1 MQRFIDAS
9 LTHPSVNEF
18 EDDRSVRRC
27 CGPEHV
33 LREVHLE
40 SSRLSRRLAGNED
53 VSKQEEQMLTK
64 RNYLRSV
71 SRLSRRL
78 AGNEDVSKQEEQM
91 LTKRNYLRSV
101 VSEAMSNALL

>member
-9 LTHPSVNEF
+9 ITHPSVNEF

-53 VSKQEEQMLTK
+53 VSKEEEQMW
-64 RNYLRSV
+64 
-71 SRLSRRL
+71 
-78 AGNEDVSKQEEQM
+78 
-91 LTKRNYLRSV
+91 TKRNYLRSV